1 LLQKSYNESIEK
13 GKTPPVW
20 GAPKGEKEMKLV
32 QTNAIN
38 DGNRVRNDLGF
49 IMSMRFWIKKFEDAN
64 DRLIYTTIWVGKHN
78 PSIAGDLPQS
88 TFSIYY
94 TKADLH
100 SRRISY
106 KGIIIKE
113 GFKTSRIAM
122 EYVNSHLDEIL
133 SLEFEE
139 KII

>member
-1 LLQKSYNESIEK
+1 ME
-13 GKTPPVW
+13 
-20 GAPKGEKEMKLV
+20 LV
-32 QTNAIN
+32 ETTALN

-64 DRLIYTTIWVGKHN
+64 DRLTYVTIWVGKHN
-78 PSIAGDLPQS
+78 PSIAGDLQQS
-88 TFSIYY
+88 TFGIYY

-106 KGIIIKE
+106 KGIIVKE

-139 KII
+139 KIL